1 MSTSERRIM
10 LITGAS
16 SGIGAATARAAVRSG
31 IDVALLARRKESLD
45 ALVAELG
52 PDRALALQCDASDF
66 DQQASAVAA
75 TVAHFGGIDIAF
87 ANAGTGI
94 STPGTE
100 KGDPK
105 EWRRVIDINVMGIL
119 WTAKLVL
126 PHLRAR
132 AGHFLLT
139 SSVAGRTLHK
149 GSIYGASKW
158 FVHGFGLN
166 LAEEMATW
174 GGRCTI
180 LSPGTVD
187 TAFFDTPKPNKL
199 KPEDVADAAMFAINS
214 PPRANVREIFIAP
227 TY

>member
-1 MSTSERRIM
+1 MSTSQRRIM

-31 IDVALLARRKESLD
+31 IKVALLARRKESLE

-52 PDRALALQCDASDF
+52 SAQALALQCDASDF
-66 DQQASAVAA
+66 DQQERAIANAVD
-75 TVAHFGGIDIAF
+75 HFGGIDIAF

-94 STPGTE
+94 SKPGTE
-100 KGDPK
+100 NGDPQ
-105 EWRRVIDINVMGIL
+105 EWRRVIDINVMGVL
-119 WTAKLVL
+119 WTAKLAL
-126 PHLRAR
+126 PQLRAR
-132 AGHFLLT
+132 GGHFLLT

-180 LSPGTVD
+180 LSPGMVD
-187 TAFFDTPKPNKL
+187 TPFFDTPKPTKL
-199 KPEDVADAAMFAINS
+199 KPEDIAEAAMFAINS
-214 PPRANVREIFIAP
+214 PSRANVREIFVTP

>member
-1 MSTSERRIM
+1 MSNSERRVM

-31 IDVALLARRKESLD
+31 IHVALLARREESLD

-52 PDRALALQCDASDF
+52 PDRTLALRCDASDF
-66 DQQASAVAA
+66 EQQEKAIQA
-75 TVAHFGGIDIAF
+75 TVAHFGGLDIAF
-87 ANAGTGI
+87 ANAGMGI

-100 KGDPK
+100 NGDPK
-105 EWRRVIDINVMGIL
+105 EWRRLIEINVLGVL

-132 AGHFLLT
+132 TGHFLVT

-158 FVHGFGLN
+158 FVHGFGQN

-180 LSPGTVD
+180 LSPGMVD
-187 TAFFDTPKPNKL
+187 TAFFDTPKPTKL
-199 KPEDVADAAMFAINS
+199 KPEDIAEAAMFAIQS
-214 PPRANVREIFIAP
+214 PPRANVREIFVVP

>member
-1 MSTSERRIM
+1 M

-31 IDVALLARRKESLD
+31 IHVALLARRKESLD

-52 PDRALALQCDASDF
+52 PERALALACDASDF
-66 DQQASAVAA
+66 EQQDQAIQA
-75 TVAHFGGIDIAF
+75 TVAHFGGLDIAF
-87 ANAGTGI
+87 ANAGMGL

-105 EWRRVIDINVMGIL
+105 EWRRLIEINVLGVL

-126 PHLRAR
+126 PHLRVR
-132 AGHFLLT
+132 TGHFLMT
-139 SSVAGRTLHK
+139 SSVAGRTSHK

-174 GGRCTI
+174 GGRCTT
-180 LSPGTVD
+180 LSPGMVD
-187 TAFFDTPKPNKL
+187 TAFFDTPKPTKL
-199 KPEDVADAAMFAINS
+199 KPEDIAEAAMFAIHS
-214 PPRANVREIFIAP
+214 PQRANVREIFVVP

>member
-1 MSTSERRIM
+1 M

-16 SGIGAATARAAVRSG
+16 SGIGAATARAAVRAG

-45 ALVAELG
+45 ELVAELG
-52 PDRALALQCDASDF
+52 ADRALALQCDASDF
-66 DQQASAVAA
+66 DQQASAIEA
-75 TVAHFGGIDIAF
+75 TVAHFGGINMAF
-87 ANAGTGI
+87 ANAGMGV

-100 KGDPK
+100 NGDPK
-105 EWRRVIDINVMGIL
+105 EWRRLIEINVMGVL

-132 AGHFLLT
+132 NGHFLVT
-139 SSVAGRTLHK
+139 SSVAGRISHK

-158 FVHGFGLN
+158 FVHGFGQN

-180 LSPGTVD
+180 LSPGMVD
-187 TAFFDTPKPNKL
+187 TAFFDTPKPTKL
-199 KPEDVADAAMFAINS
+199 KPEDIADAVMFAVNS
-214 PPRANVREIFIAP
+214 PARANVREIFITP